1 MFPTRQD
8 WVWLRPRSGPRSPP
22 WSRGHA
28 GDAEGRSHRL
38 HAGWVSPPRGR
49 DIGEIVI
56 LGFGEAES
64 TPEFA
69 AGDRVV
75 LYDLGGNARLDRRY
89 QFADRERRP
98 VLLFVTLAFALAVVA
113 LGRWRGLASLAG
125 LAISV
130 VVLTVFII
138 PSILSGRPATLVAV
152 VGAAAIAYS
161 ALYLAHGFKPLTH
174 VALLGTLGALALTV
188 ALSALVT
195 ALAELS
201 GFASEEA
208 LLVSQLGATV
218 DVSGLI
224 LAGIVLGAVGALDD
238 VTVTQT
244 SAVWE
249 LRLANPALNGR
260 PLLRA
265 ALRVGRDH
273 VVSSVNTLLLAY
285 AGAAIPLLILFSL
298 SDLGLGTVANSEIV
312 ATEIIRTL
320 VGSIGLVATVPI
332 TTWLA
337 SEVAARSRIRSY
349 DGIDRTRGGNR
360 LGPRGGRHPNLSGCA
375 TDAGD
380 DSASSVS
387 ASACVTAATKV
398 ASRPIR
404 VASPQDSG
412 RRMGRPG
419 IPPMDRA
426 PPRRAPHLAVTPF
439 LDVVGQVPL
448 GAEAVNQKGA
458 REPNEAVAGVRNGQR
473 PRPIEASHRGAGGI
487 WASRRPSS
495 TSSRRAHDAARGW
508 PSEYGPADRR
518 R

>member
-1 MFPTRQD
+1 MASDSFFEAPEEPDLPQD
-8 WVWLRPRSGPRSPP
+8 RGYGWLPLAAMAGAVLVVIGIILLWP
-22 WSRGHA
+22 WSSGVPDPTGLGLAQTAIRAEVTTVEPGPCPGTRRA
-28 GDAEGRSHRL
+28 DDIECTLVGFRLLEGRDS
-38 HAGWVSPPRGR
+38 
-49 DIGEIVI
+49 GETVV

-64 TPEFA
+64 TPEFVE
-69 AGDRVV
+69 GDRVV
-75 LYDLGGNARLDRRY
+75 LYDQGGNARLDRRY

-152 VGAAAIAYS
+152 VGAAAIAYT
-161 ALYLAHGFKPLTH
+161 ALYLSHGFNPHTH

-188 ALSALVT
+188 VLSALVT
-195 ALAELS
+195 ALAQLS

-249 LRLANPALNGR
+249 LRLANPALSGG

-320 VGSIGLVATVPI
+320 VGSIGLVAAVPI

-337 SEVAARSRIRSY
+337 SEVAGSIPHSELR
-349 DGIDRTRGGNR
+349 
-360 LGPRGGRHPNLSGCA
+360 RH
-375 TDAGD
+375 
-380 DSASSVS
+380 
-387 ASACVTAATKV
+387 
-398 ASRPIR
+398 
-404 VASPQDSG
+404 
-412 RRMGRPG
+412 
-419 IPPMDRA
+419 
-426 PPRRAPHLAVTPF
+426 
-439 LDVVGQVPL
+439 
-448 GAEAVNQKGA
+448 
-458 REPNEAVAGVRNGQR
+458 
-473 PRPIEASHRGAGGI
+473 
-487 WASRRPSS
+487 
-495 TSSRRAHDAARGW
+495 
-508 PSEYGPADRR
+508 
-518 R
+518 

>member
-1 MFPTRQD
+1 VASDSFFEAPEEPDLPEVRGYG
-8 WVWLRPRSGPRSPP
+8 WLPLAAMSGAVLVVLGIILLWPRSSAIPDPAGLGLAQTAVRGEVTTVEPGPCPGTR
-22 WSRGHA
+22 RADDIECTLVGFRLLEG
-28 GDAEGRSHRL
+28 GDS
-38 HAGWVSPPRGR
+38 
-49 DIGEIVI
+49 GETVV
-56 LGFGEAES
+56 LGFGEAQS
-64 TPEFA
+64 TPVFGE
-69 AGDRVV
+69 GDRVV
-75 LYDLGGNARLDRRY
+75 LYDQGGNARPERRY

-125 LAISV
+125 LAVSV

-161 ALYLAHGFKPLTH
+161 ALYLAHGFNPLTH

-208 LLVSQLGATV
+208 LLVSQLGATI

-249 LRLANPALNGR
+249 LRLANPALEGG

-265 ALRVGRDH
+265 GLRVGRDH

-320 VGSIGLVATVPI
+320 VGSIGLVAAVPI

-337 SEVAARSRIRSY
+337 SEVAGSLSHSELR
-349 DGIDRTRGGNR
+349 
-360 LGPRGGRHPNLSGCA
+360 RH
-375 TDAGD
+375 
-380 DSASSVS
+380 
-387 ASACVTAATKV
+387 
-398 ASRPIR
+398 
-404 VASPQDSG
+404 
-412 RRMGRPG
+412 
-419 IPPMDRA
+419 
-426 PPRRAPHLAVTPF
+426 
-439 LDVVGQVPL
+439 
-448 GAEAVNQKGA
+448 
-458 REPNEAVAGVRNGQR
+458 
-473 PRPIEASHRGAGGI
+473 
-487 WASRRPSS
+487 
-495 TSSRRAHDAARGW
+495 
-508 PSEYGPADRR
+508 
-518 R
+518 

>member
-1 MFPTRQD
+1 VASDSFFEAPED
-8 WVWLRPRSGPRSPP
+8 PDLPEGPGYGWLPVAAMSGAVLVVLGIILLWPRSGDVPDP
-22 WSRGHA
+22 A
-28 GDAEGRSHRL
+28 GLGLAQTAVRAEVTTVEPGPCPGTRRADDIECTLVGFRLLEGRDSDET
-38 HAGWVSPPRGR
+38 V
-49 DIGEIVI
+49 V

-69 AGDRVV
+69 EGDRVV
-75 LYDLGGNARLDRRY
+75 LYDQGGNARMDRRY
-89 QFADRERRP
+89 QYADRERRP

-161 ALYLAHGFKPLTH
+161 ALYLAHGLNPLTH
-174 VALLGTLGALALTV
+174 VAVLGTLGALALTV

-244 SAVWE
+244 STVWE
-249 LRLANPALNGR
+249 LRLANPGLNGG

-265 ALRVGRDH
+265 GLRVGRDH

-320 VGSIGLVATVPI
+320 VGSIGLVAAVPI

-337 SEVAARSRIRSY
+337 SEVASSLPHAALR
-349 DGIDRTRGGNR
+349 
-360 LGPRGGRHPNLSGCA
+360 RH
-375 TDAGD
+375 
-380 DSASSVS
+380 
-387 ASACVTAATKV
+387 
-398 ASRPIR
+398 
-404 VASPQDSG
+404 
-412 RRMGRPG
+412 
-419 IPPMDRA
+419 
-426 PPRRAPHLAVTPF
+426 
-439 LDVVGQVPL
+439 
-448 GAEAVNQKGA
+448 
-458 REPNEAVAGVRNGQR
+458 
-473 PRPIEASHRGAGGI
+473 
-487 WASRRPSS
+487 
-495 TSSRRAHDAARGW
+495 
-508 PSEYGPADRR
+508 
-518 R
+518 

>member
-1 MFPTRQD
+1 VASDSFFEAPED
-8 WVWLRPRSGPRSPP
+8 PDLPEGPGYGWLRLAAMSGAVLVVLGIILLWPRSSAVPDPAGLGLAHTAARAEVTTVEPGPCPGTR
-22 WSRGHA
+22 RADRIDCTLVGFRLLEG
-28 GDAEGRSHRL
+28 GDS
-38 HAGWVSPPRGR
+38 
-49 DIGEIVI
+49 GEIVV
-56 LGFGEAES
+56 LGFGEAVS

-75 LYDLGGNARLDRRY
+75 LYDQGGNARLDRRY

-208 LLVSQLGATV
+208 LLVSQLGATI

-249 LRLANPALNGR
+249 LRLANPALNGG

-265 ALRVGRDH
+265 GLRVGRDH

-320 VGSIGLVATVPI
+320 VGSIGLVAAVPI

-337 SEVAARSRIRSY
+337 SEVASSLPPTEP
-349 DGIDRTRGGNR
+349 TR
-360 LGPRGGRHPNLSGCA
+360 H
-375 TDAGD
+375 
-380 DSASSVS
+380 
-387 ASACVTAATKV
+387 
-398 ASRPIR
+398 
-404 VASPQDSG
+404 
-412 RRMGRPG
+412 
-419 IPPMDRA
+419 
-426 PPRRAPHLAVTPF
+426 
-439 LDVVGQVPL
+439 
-448 GAEAVNQKGA
+448 
-458 REPNEAVAGVRNGQR
+458 
-473 PRPIEASHRGAGGI
+473 
-487 WASRRPSS
+487 
-495 TSSRRAHDAARGW
+495 
-508 PSEYGPADRR
+508 
-518 R
+518 